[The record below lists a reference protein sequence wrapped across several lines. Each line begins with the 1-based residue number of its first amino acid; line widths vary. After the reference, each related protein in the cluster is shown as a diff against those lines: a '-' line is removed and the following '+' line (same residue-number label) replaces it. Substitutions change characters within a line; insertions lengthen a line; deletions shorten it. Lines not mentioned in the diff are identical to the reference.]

1 MRIDS
6 LETLSGVLESLGQGA
21 LTTFIKPIGASL
33 TNRAFRP
40 KRVIAILNQFKNFDA
55 ELYRHIRQH
64 RYQCYRRTKK
74 PAGTGVPAGLLNSS
88 LKLCQNRLG
97 FFRFHHASTSD
108 ETTSTEAKSGPNG
121 DG

>member
-21 LTTFIKPIGASL
+21 LTTFIKPIGPSL

-40 KRVIAILNQFKNFDA
+40 KQVIAILNQFKNFDA

-64 RYQCYRRTKK
+64 RYQCFHCTKK
-74 PAGTGVPAGLLNSS
+74 PAGTKVPTGFLISS
-88 LKLCQNRLG
+88 YKLSRN
-97 FFRFHHASTSD
+97 
-108 ETTSTEAKSGPNG
+108 
-121 DG
+121 